1 MVIKVTD
8 TGIGFNQEEKEHLFD
23 EYFQAKHKIKYQG
36 TGLGLPISRKIVETH
51 GGEIDAESKGEGLGS
66 CFSFTLP
73 LAG

>member
-36 TGLGLPISRKIVETH
+36 TGRPMAARSMRKARQK
-51 GGEIDAESKGEGLGS
+51 D
-66 CFSFTLP
+66 
-73 LAG
+73 